1 MTEKEVLKLKYI
13 KKEAKKITEILFF
26 SEFIKCFDESV
37 QFFLKEYDEKS
48 LGWPEKDWF

>member
-1 MTEKEVLKLKYI
+1 M
-13 KKEAKKITEILFF
+13 AEILFF

-48 LGWPEKDWF
+48 LGWPEKG